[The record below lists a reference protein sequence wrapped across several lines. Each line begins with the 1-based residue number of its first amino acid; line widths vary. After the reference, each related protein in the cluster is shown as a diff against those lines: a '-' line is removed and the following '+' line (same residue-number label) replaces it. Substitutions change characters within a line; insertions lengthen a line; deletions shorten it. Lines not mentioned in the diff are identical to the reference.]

1 MRRTPRIYCLI
12 LAALLLGLSYSQIK
26 ASPLWRNLEPGSYR
40 VGYKTILTHDLS
52 RPSIS
57 RDATGR
63 EIRSAHQGRQMQIGV
78 WYPTAKTS
86 SRPFMQFEDYVY
98 LLAQELD
105 FSPLTQNQRREAI
118 ASFMKEPLS
127 RGVSE
132 AQLQRLKKLKTGAI
146 KNARRN
152 LQ

>member
-1 MRRTPRIYCLI
+1 
-12 LAALLLGLSYSQIK
+12 
-26 ASPLWRNLEPGSYR
+26 
-40 VGYKTILTHDLS
+40 
-52 RPSIS
+52 
-57 RDATGR
+57 
-63 EIRSAHQGRQMQIGV
+63 MQIGV

-86 SRPFMQFEDYVY
+86 SRPFMQFEEYVY

-105 FSPLTQNQRREAI
+105 FSPLTQNQRQQAI

-132 AQLQRLKKLKTGAI
+132 AQLQRLMKLKTGAI